1 MSESEKKPFILVENV
16 LLDSELDFIWKFLKA
31 SQKIFVSTAFE
42 GHPEIRKSHV
52 LTIESLPIFELLAP
66 KLIPL
71 MFEAASSFNIKT
83 PLNWV
88 NIEYQCTRS
97 GNGEFYRA
105 HRDRAS
111 EEIKEVPTIQFK
123 RPKKQKKK
131 LKKNITIK
139 DPHLRALTYVYY
151 FHKPGVFTGGEL
163 WMEPD
168 YTLQMPHNSLIL
180 FNPRVLH
187 AVRVVNSDDNAE
199 WLDARW
205 TLNGWVSEY
214 QMEPEDFLTQ
224 KLNEIR
230 EEGEATEKELETE
243 KEKSSGATLTLK
255 PPLETSG
262 WVAPIQRKSRRCLTD
277 FLEH

>member
-1 MSESEKKPFILVENV
+1 MSETEKKPFIIVENV
-16 LLDSELDFIWKFLKA
+16 LSETELDFVWKFLKA
-31 SQKIFVSTAFE
+31 SQKLFVSTAFD

-66 KLIPL
+66 KLFPL
-71 MFEAASSFNIKT
+71 MYQATSYFDIKT

-105 HRDRAS
+105 HRDRAP

-131 LKKNITIK
+131 LKKHITIK
-139 DPHLRALTYVYY
+139 DPHIRALTYVYY
-151 FHKPGVFTGGEL
+151 FHKPNVFTGGEL

-180 FNPRVLH
+180 FDPRVLH
-187 AVRVVNSDDNAE
+187 AVRVVHSDDNAE

-214 QMEPEDFLTQ
+214 QIENEDFLSQ
-224 KLNEIR
+224 KLEEIQ
-230 EEGEATEKELETE
+230 EEGDVLEKEVTE
-243 KEKSSGATLTLK
+243 DAEKSPSTPSLSQTPLTT
-255 PPLETSG
+255 PLI
-262 WVAPIQRKSRRCLTD
+262 VPLRRRSRRSLND
-277 FLEH
+277 FLKY